1 MAFLIQDVR
10 YALRMLVR
18 NPGFT
23 VIAVLALGLGI
34 GANTAIFS
42 VVNSVLLR
50 PLPFQDPD
58 GLVMIWEKNIP
69 RNRDRNVVSPANFL
83 DWREQNQSF
92 EQIAAYSFVNSP
104 LNLSTANGEPERVMT
119 SIGTAALFDVLGVKP
134 MLGRPFTVADDL
146 PNVPRVVMLS
156 HDLWQ
161 RRFGGDASIVNQTIR
176 LHGRDYIVVGVMPP
190 RFSFPMQAEC
200 WILTRFDPAD
210 RTNRGRFLQVV
221 GRLKPEATLQQAQ
234 AEMVSIAAGL
244 EQKYAANNAGWTATV
259 IPLTEQ
265 IVGDFRTALLVLLAA
280 VAFVLL
286 IACANIANL
295 LLARATTRMKEIAI
309 RTALGAGRRR
319 VIRQLLT
326 ESVVLSMAGGV
337 AGLVIAY
344 WGTRAFVAMSPPN
357 IPRLDEVALDGRAL
371 IFTTLISLATGVLF
385 GLIPALQISRN
396 LQTPLQESGKSS
408 ATTTRQWARNILV
421 IAETAIAAMLLI
433 GAGLLFASFLK
444 LQGTSSGMNADNVL
458 AVEIN
463 LPAAKYSETRQ
474 QTTFF
479 HDVIERVK
487 ALPGVQ
493 AIGAISFL
501 PLAGPGSSTGFTV
514 EGRPAPAPGQGPVA
528 DVRAVSPD
536 LFRAM
541 GIRLLRGRVFD
552 ERDTA
557 NNKLA
562 VVINQTAVNMYWPN
576 EDPIGKTVNMPW
588 FQPMIGEIVGIVEDV
603 RLVTLDAA
611 PRTTLYWNY
620 LQFPYGSMNLVV
632 RTANDPLQLAAAI
645 RGELRAIDK
654 DQPVANIRTMSDVLS
669 CAVASPRFNTTLLL
683 VFAGIALLLA
693 SVGIYGVMSF
703 SVTQRT
709 HEIGIR
715 IALGARPAEVR
726 RIVISHGMRLAVAG
740 IAVGIAGS
748 LALTRLMTTLLY
760 QVKATDPGTFALV
773 AAVLA
778 VVAFLA
784 NYIPARRATRID
796 PLTALRHE

>member
-1 MAFLIQDVR
+1 MMA
-10 YALRMLVR
+10 
-18 NPGFT
+18 
-23 VIAVLALGLGI
+23 
-34 GANTAIFS
+34 
-42 VVNSVLLR
+42 
-50 PLPFQDPD
+50 
-58 GLVMIWEKNIP
+58 
-69 RNRDRNVVSPANFL
+69 
-83 DWREQNQSF
+83 
-92 EQIAAYSFVNSP
+92 
-104 LNLSTANGEPERVMT
+104 
-119 SIGTAALFDVLGVKP
+119 SIGSAALFDVLGIKP
-134 MLGRPFTVADDL
+134 TLGRPFAAADDL

-161 RRFGGDASIVNQTIR
+161 RRFGGNASIVNQTIR
-176 LHGRDYIVVGVMPP
+176 LHGRDYLVVGVMPP
-190 RFSFPMQAEC
+190 GFRFPMQAEC
-200 WILTRFDPAD
+200 WILTRSILWIERIA
-210 RTNRGRFLQVV
+210 GRFLQVV
-221 GRLKPEATLQQAQ
+221 GRLKPGVTVQQAQ

-244 EQKYAANNAGWTATV
+244 EQKSVQFNAGWTATV

-309 RTALGAGRRR
+309 RTALGAGRWR
-319 VIRQLLT
+319 VIRQLVT
-326 ESVVLSMAGGV
+326 ESLVLAIAGGI
-337 AGLVIAY
+337 AGLMMAY
-344 WGTRAFVAMSPPN
+344 WGTRTFVALSPPN
-357 IPRLDEVALDGRAL
+357 VPRLDEVALDGRAL
-371 IFTTLISLATGVLF
+371 LFTMVVSLVTGMLF

-408 ATTTRQWARNILV
+408 ASTTRHWARNILV

-463 LPAAKYSETRQ
+463 LPGAKYPEARQ

-479 HDVIERVK
+479 HDIIKRVK
-487 ALPGVQ
+487 ALPTVQ
-493 AIGAISFL
+493 SAGAISFL
-501 PLAGPGSSTGFTV
+501 PLAGAGAATGFTI
-514 EGRPAPAPGQGPVA
+514 EGRPAPPPGQTPVA

-552 ERDTA
+552 DRDTA

-562 VVINQTAVNMYWPN
+562 VVINQAAVNMYWPN

-588 FQPMIGEIVGIVEDV
+588 NEVMVGEIVGVVEDV
-603 RLVTLDAA
+603 RLVSLDAE

-632 RTANDPLQLAAAI
+632 RTANDPIQLAPAI
-645 RGELRAIDK
+645 RAELRAIDK
-654 DQPVANIRTMSDVLS
+654 DQPVANIRTMTDVLS
-669 CAVASPRFNTTLLL
+669 SSVASPRFNTTLLL

-715 IALGARPAEVR
+715 VALGARPAEVR
-726 RIVISHGMRLAVAG
+726 RMVITHGMTLAVAG

-748 LALTRLMTTLLY
+748 LALTRLMTSLLY

-773 AAVLA
+773 AALLA
-778 VVAFLA
+778 LVAFLA
-784 NYIPARRATRID
+784 NYIPAHRATRID